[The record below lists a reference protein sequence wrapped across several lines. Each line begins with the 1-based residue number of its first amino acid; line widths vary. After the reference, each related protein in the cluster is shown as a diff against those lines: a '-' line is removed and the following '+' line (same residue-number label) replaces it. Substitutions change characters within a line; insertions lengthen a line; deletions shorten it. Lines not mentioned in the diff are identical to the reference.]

1 MKTRICCL
9 AILLLASV
17 GMLAQV
23 TASGAVEGN
32 VADASK
38 AVVTGA
44 TVSLTD
50 KATGSTRTTTT
61 GDTGNYRFD
70 PVAAGTYTVKIEK
83 AGFSTMVQTVEV
95 LVGRTVT
102 INAPLKAGST
112 SEVVEVTGVAPIID
126 QQKTGVSQEI
136 TPTQINDLP
145 LVGRDVAN
153 LAYLAP
159 GVKASDSYDPTKN
172 RYAVLSVNGSTG
184 RNVNVTVNGIDNK
197 DNTVGGPVMQL
208 PLEAVQEFVI
218 STQRFSAA
226 NGRTEGAAINMVTK
240 SGSNRYHGSG
250 FGFFRNQDF
259 NTVNEQEQLNGGT
272 KADYSRQF
280 FGGSIGGPIVKD
292 KAFVFFAIER
302 QREHSA
308 QAESASALTQL
319 NLVTALGAVPSATI
333 PTPFFETR
341 YNGRMDYKFNDK
353 HSAYVSYSSQANNSL
368 NDQAGSTGDVTEGNF
383 TVNHLQ
389 VANVTFTSL
398 LTPTLVNTFTGGFQ
412 YWNNLIGS
420 NTSVPFITFPSANFG
435 TNVNVPQQSIQRKF
449 QFKDDISKT
458 WGNHNFKTGIDFL
471 YEPFLGGYFESNS
484 TLEIDFNKDPSVIL
498 ASPALFPQGFA
509 TPGLISGMAASVGN
523 PLFTT
528 APDGKMLGLYF
539 QDDWKVTSRL
549 TLSLG
554 LRYDKDFNLFGEQT
568 QGTSRTYQELV
579 AINSPMAASI
589 PHEDNLDFSP
599 RVGFAYDLTGA
610 GKHVLRGGFGL
621 YYGQTFQNIPL
632 FMEQQANATIYQGV
646 FSIGQGASC
655 VTSCVPGTAILLQNW
670 RYGVDPMPTIP
681 APSGTLNPGSTGRL
695 MDPNYRNPYSEQ
707 MNIGYQW
714 ALNNNSVFEAEYIHE
729 LALHE
734 DKTVNTNPTIL
745 AAGGARPLS
754 AAFAAAGQPVLGRI
768 SDEQAVG
775 RSRYDG
781 MNLSYRRRM
790 SQHFSLTANYTL
802 SRALAYEGSAGAF
815 RNASTIPSLPTNPN
829 DFGPVPNDERHHF
842 TAAGTVKFPFGIEV
856 SPIMQAG
863 SARPYNLTEDFD
875 VYGFG
880 SGVTRPMIVPISAPT
895 NYTAFAKGAQTT
907 AAAQAAVATC
917 LAAATCMQLPFD
929 PVRGQAFFQ
938 LDTRFSK
945 NIKLGEGRN
954 LALMYQAFNITDR
967 ANHGNNFGGVVGSST
982 FLQPAG
988 FINPSSVTTPRSLW
1002 GEFGA
1007 RFSF

>member
-1 MKTRICCL
+1 MKIRAL
-9 AILLLASV
+9 FMAILLLVSTSL
-17 GMLAQV
+17 LAQI
-23 TASGAVEGN
+23 TASGAVEGT

-38 AVVTGA
+38 AVVTSA
-44 TVSLTD
+44 TVTLTD
-50 KATGSTRTTTT
+50 KATGATRTATTS
-61 GDTGNYRFD
+61 DTGSYRFD

-83 AGFSTMVQTVEV
+83 SGFASMQETVEV
-95 LVGRTVT
+95 LVGHTATVNGT
-102 INAPLKAGST
+102 LKVGNAG
-112 SEVVEVTGVAPIID
+112 EVVEVSGVAPIVD

-159 GVKASDSYDPTKN
+159 GVKQADSYDPTKN
-172 RYAVLSVNGSTG
+172 RYAILSVNGSSG

-226 NGRTEGAAINMVTK
+226 NGRSEGAAINMVTK

-250 FGFFRNQDF
+250 FGFFRNQNL
-259 NTVNEQEQLNGGT
+259 NTINESEQANNNT

-292 KAFVFFAIER
+292 KFFGFFAIER

-308 QAESASALTQL
+308 ESEDPTAFAELTLAQP
-319 NLVTALGAVPSATI
+319 LGAVPSTTI

-341 YNGRMDYKFNDK
+341 YNGRLDYKFNDR
-353 HSAYVSYSSQANNSL
+353 HSAYLSYSSQANNSL
-368 NDQAGSTGDVTEGNF
+368 NDQAGTNGDVTEGNF

-389 VANVTFTSL
+389 VANVTLTSL
-398 LTPTLVNTFTGGFQ
+398 LSPTLVNTFTGGFQ
-412 YWNNLIGS
+412 YWNNLIAS
-420 NTSVPFITFPSANFG
+420 NTSTPFITFPSANFG

-449 QFKDDISKT
+449 QFKDDVSKT
-458 WGNHNFKTGIDFL
+458 WGNHTFKFGEDFL
-471 YEPFLGGYFESNS
+471 FEPYLGGFFESNS
-484 TLEIDFNKDPSVIL
+484 TLEVDFNTDPSAIVL
-498 ASPALFPQGFA
+498 LPQKFA
-509 TPGLISGMAASVGN
+509 TPGIVSGMSASVGN

-539 QDDWKVTSRL
+539 EDDWKVSPRL
-549 TLSLG
+549 TLNLG
-554 LRYDKDFNLFGEQT
+554 LRYDHDFNLFGENT
-568 QGTSRTYQELV
+568 QGTSRTYQELK

-589 PHEDNLDFSP
+589 PQEDNLDFSP

-610 GKHVLRGGFGL
+610 GKHLLRGGFGL

-632 FMEQQANATIYQGV
+632 FMEQQANSTIYQGV

-655 VTSCVPGTAILLQNW
+655 ASSCVPGTAILLQNW
-670 RYGVDPMPTIP
+670 RFGVDPMPVIP
-681 APSGTLNPGSTGRL
+681 AASGNLNPGSTGRL

-707 MNIGYQW
+707 FNIGYQW
-714 ALNNNSVFEAEYIHE
+714 AIDNNSVFEAEYIHE

-734 DKTVNTNPTIL
+734 DKTVNTNPTL
-745 AAGGARPLS
+745 LSLGGARPLS
-754 AAFAAAGQPVLGRI
+754 AAFAAAGLPVLGRI
-768 SDEQAVG
+768 SDEQAVD

-781 MNLSYRRRM
+781 LNLSYRRRM
-790 SQHFSLTANYTL
+790 AQHFSMTANYTL
-802 SRALAYEGSAGAF
+802 SRALAYEGSAGSF
-815 RNASTIPSLPTNPN
+815 RSASTVPSLPTNPL
-829 DFGPVPNDERHHF
+829 DLGPVPNDELHHF
-842 TAAGTVKFPFGIEV
+842 TVAGTVAFPWGIEV
-856 SPIMQAG
+856 SPILQAG
-863 SARPYNLTEDFD
+863 SARPYNITENFD
-875 VYGFG
+875 VFGFG
-880 SGVTRPMIVPISAPT
+880 SGVTRPMIVPVSAPT
-895 NYTAFAKGAQTT
+895 NYTAFMKASSQSTG
-907 AAAQAAVATC
+907 AAQAVVAAC
-917 LAAATCMQLPFD
+917 LAAATCEQLPFD
-929 PVRGQAFFQ
+929 PVRGQAFIQ

-967 ANHGNNFGGVVGSST
+967 ANHGNDFGGTVGSST
-982 FLQPAG
+982 FMKPAG
-988 FINPSSVTTPRSLW
+988 FINPSSATTPRSLW
-1002 GEFGA
+1002 GEFGF